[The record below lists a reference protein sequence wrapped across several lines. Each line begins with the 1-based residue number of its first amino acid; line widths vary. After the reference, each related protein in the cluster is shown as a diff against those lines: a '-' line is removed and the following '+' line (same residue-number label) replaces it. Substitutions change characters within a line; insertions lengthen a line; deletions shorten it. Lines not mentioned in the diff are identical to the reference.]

1 MKINLRKQIFQNLT
15 IEIEDFENQLKKL
28 SKPEY
33 QQIINDRQ
41 KVIQES
47 KQIEEDVDNIK
58 NYVKTLEERLR
69 TGDGVLENSLKI
81 SGGIQQLRE
90 QLRMTI
96 SSYQKEIGIILNR
109 INDSIETYYKEIRGK
124 IFDKYSNLESSL
136 SEIEF
141 GQIQNLSSINSELD
155 KKRSQLNI
163 ILSDKELV
171 QKNKEKIEEE
181 LKVIR
186 ELYSQ
191 ICRCRRNFVKRNFE
205 CIKFSVIE

>member
-1 MKINLRKQIFQNLT
+1 M
-15 IEIEDFENQLKKL
+15 
-28 SKPEY
+28 
-33 QQIINDRQ
+33 
-41 KVIQES
+41 
-47 KQIEEDVDNIK
+47 
-58 NYVKTLEERLR
+58 KTLEERLR

-109 INDSIETYYKEIRGK
+109 INDSIETYSKEISNSKWSIDRGK

-171 QKNKEKIEEE
+171 QKNKEK
-181 LKVIR
+181 
-186 ELYSQ
+186 
-191 ICRCRRNFVKRNFE
+191 N
-205 CIKFSVIE
+205 